1 MQLESPCTAATE
13 PNCSRA
19 HELQLEKLSATNSL
33 CVAMKT
39 QCWPKN
45 HHHDHKKTP
54 KPKQIKITNHR
65 PPPPAKKKKKQKKK
79 TPKNHPTQHRSGIK
93 QLYDLGVLSALSES
107 QRVLIYKKTTKISSL
122 LDTWRTAGELN
133 EVILIKCL
141 GSYMINSKLSASVRC
156 RWW

>member
-1 MQLESPCTAATE
+1 MCCNENPVLTKKSPPRPQKNPKT
-13 PNCSRA
+13 
-19 HELQLEKLSATNSL
+19 KTN
-33 CVAMKT
+33 
-39 QCWPKN
+39 KN
-45 HHHDHKKTP
+45 Y
-54 KPKQIKITNHR
+54 QS
-65 PPPPAKKKKKQKKK
+65 PPASPRQKKKKTKKK

-156 RWW
+156 R